1 MLNQRA
7 FTAGVPFV
15 HGSDLWDGNV
25 GLVDDEQEIIR
36 EEIQQGMRR
45 GARLTAIKMP

>member
-1 MLNQRA
+1 MLDQRA

-15 HGSDLWDGNV
+15 HGSDLWDCDV
-25 GLVDDEQEIIR
+25 GLVDNEQEIVR

-45 GARLTAIKMP
+45 GARLTAIEMP